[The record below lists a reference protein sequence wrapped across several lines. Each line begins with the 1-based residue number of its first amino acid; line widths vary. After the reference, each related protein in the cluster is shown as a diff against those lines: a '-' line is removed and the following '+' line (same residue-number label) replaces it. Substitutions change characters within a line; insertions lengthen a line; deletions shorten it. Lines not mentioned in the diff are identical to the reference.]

1 MSQDYRLVSELV
13 RPGDSLPCPEDADP
27 VVQPTG
33 HPGLVRITYLKEVTR
48 VPFAASHDED
58 DADLAYVE

>member
-13 RPGDSLPCPEDADP
+13 RRGDSLPCPEDADP

-33 HPGLVRITYLKEVTR
+33 RPGFVCVTYLKEVTR
-48 VPFAASHDED
+48 VPFAGEGEDET
-58 DADLAYVE
+58 DLAYVR

>member
-13 RPGDSLPCPEDADP
+13 RPGDSLPCPEGAEP
-27 VVQPTG
+27 LVQPTG
-33 HPGLVRITYLKEVTR
+33 RPGVVRVTYLKPVTR
-48 VPFAASHDED
+48 VPFAD

>member
-13 RPGDSLPCPEDADP
+13 RAGDSLPCPEDGDP
-27 VVQPTG
+27 VVQPTDR
-33 HPGLVRITYLKEVTR
+33 PGVVRVTYLKRVTR
-48 VPFAASHDED
+48 VPFAD